1 MKTTQNKNK
10 NRPKKLYLFFIIAIV
25 VVGVL
30 LAVSLGL
37 HFGVEGSTPI
47 PLVRSETM
55 IIIIVLALLL
65 PVLLAILLI
74 SLFVSRRK
82 RAGGSAADAEG
93 PVQVSVVQN
102 TVGKGGR
109 SAEEGEELPSEEGA
123 SRFDGLTRIDRER
136 MKYEKEGYDEHITLR
151 TVCERFRNFAAG
163 RLKLYYS
170 EADIRRFIAGLLTSH
185 IMILQG
191 MSGTGKTS
199 LAYAF
204 GEFLDNPSTVVP
216 VQPMW
221 KERTDLIGYYNEF
234 TKRFNETDLL
244 KKMYEANYSRDIY
257 ITVLDEMNIARVEY
271 YFAEF
276 LSLLELPNAEERELT
291 VVSDEWGNDPKQLR
305 NGHIR
310 LPENMWFV
318 GTANNDDST
327 FAISAKVYDRAM
339 VMDLDTKAEEFAAE
353 GGEKLHLTAERFA
366 RLGQEAQREYEITK
380 RNLRRLEKMDEFMKA
395 HFRITFGN
403 RIMKQI
409 RTYVPI
415 VIGCGG
421 EELEALDDILAKKVM
436 RKLGMQNPVY
446 IRNQA
451 DRFCSY
457 MDELFGEDGMP
468 QCKAVVQRLKLN
480 A

>member
-1 MKTTQNKNK
+1 MTEYDNLSDNELQHLAAEGNEAAEAALIDRYARLVRICA
-10 NRPKKLYLFFIIAIV
+10 RPYF
-25 VVGVL
+25 
-30 LAVSLGL
+30 LAGGDSEDLMQEGMLGL
-37 HFGVEGSTPI
+37 LSAIRRFGTEGGTAFRTYAEVCI
-47 PLVRSETM
+47 RNRITEAVADTALRLLGIDETGLDEM
-55 IIIIVLALLL
+55 DK
-65 PVLLAILLI
+65 LI
-74 SLFVSRRK
+74 
-82 RAGGSAADAEG
+82 
-93 PVQVSVVQN
+93 
-102 TVGKGGR
+102 
-109 SAEEGEELPSEEGA
+109 
-123 SRFDGLTRIDRER
+123 
-136 MKYEKEGYDEHITLR
+136 LR

-163 RLKLYYS
+163 QLKLYYS

-244 KKMYEANYSRDIY
+244 KKMYEANYSKDIY

-305 NGHIR
+305 GGHIL
-310 LPENMWFV
+310 LPQNMWFI

-327 FAISAKVYDRAM
+327 FAISDKVYDRAM
-339 VMDLDTKAEEFAAE
+339 VMDLDTKAEVFAAE

-366 RLGQEAQREYEITK
+366 RLGEEAQREYEITK
-380 RNLRRLEKMDEFMKA
+380 RNLKRLEKMDEFMKA

-409 RTYVPI
+409 RTYVP
-415 VIGCGG
+415 VSIGCGG
-421 EELEALDDILAKKVM
+421 SELEALDDILAKKVM

-446 IRNQA
+446 LRNQA

-457 MDELFGEDGMP
+457 MDELFGEDGMR

>member
-1 MKTTQNKNK
+1 MFGFEGTANVLAGNDFFT
-10 NRPKKLYLFFIIAIV
+10 KLLEFASSGYAILIYAIV
-25 VVGVL
+25 LLVILTLVVVTL
-30 LAVSLGL
+30 
-37 HFGVEGSTPI
+37 
-47 PLVRSETM
+47 LVRD
-55 IIIIVLALLL
+55 
-65 PVLLAILLI
+65 
-74 SLFVSRRK
+74 RK
-82 RAGGSAADAEG
+82 RAGGGAADAEG

-102 TVGKGGR
+102 TLGKGGR

-276 LSLLELPNAEERELT
+276 LSLLELPNAGTSACRRT
-291 VVSDEWGNDPKQLR
+291 CGSWGR
-305 NGHIR
+305 RTTTIR
-310 LPENMWFV
+310 RSRFRTRYT
-318 GTANNDDST
+318 TA
-327 FAISAKVYDRAM
+327 RW
-339 VMDLDTKAEEFAAE
+339 
-353 GGEKLHLTAERFA
+353 
-366 RLGQEAQREYEITK
+366 
-380 RNLRRLEKMDEFMKA
+380 
-395 HFRITFGN
+395 
-403 RIMKQI
+403 
-409 RTYVPI
+409 
-415 VIGCGG
+415 
-421 EELEALDDILAKKVM
+421 
-436 RKLGMQNPVY
+436 
-446 IRNQA
+446 
-451 DRFCSY
+451 
-457 MDELFGEDGMP
+457 
-468 QCKAVVQRLKLN
+468 
-480 A
+480 